1 MSGFERLRSGA
12 SRVAS
17 RMAEYRQRAER
28 EREERD
34 RERGRR
40 AQQETAVE
48 LPPPPSVPPRQPEPA
63 SVIPWG
69 IRVASEAGWRLLVLA
84 GVAWVLMQVVGAL
97 SLVIIAFSA
106 GLLITALLQPTV
118 ARLRHWGLGR
128 GLSTAATF
136 ISGLAVIGL
145 IGWFVV
151 WQVIENQED
160 LTRQVQDGLDELRQA
175 ILNSPFQVSEDQLND
190 FVDNLNQWI
199 GEHSQDLTT
208 AGLEGASFLVEFFS
222 GTALA
227 AFVCLFLLYDGRR
240 VWQWCLRFVPLSAR
254 EGVAGAGPRAWIT
267 LTGYVRGTV
276 IVAMIDAIGIGV
288 GIWVLGVPMAVP
300 LAVIVFLFAFVP
312 LVGAVVSGALAVVVA
327 FVTNGLVTAL
337 LALGVVLL
345 VQQIEGNVLQPFIL
359 GRMVQVHPLAVVL
372 TVTSGSLLAGIPG
385 AVLSVPLV
393 AVVNT
398 VVGYLRAYAEE
409 RNPQARRVHGATA
422 TDVSP
427 AVPPAMPGGPPVPLG
442 SADPT
447 QTTVRELVEK
457 ESGEGDEGAPGGDRP
472 PGGPPPA

>member
-1 MSGFERLRSGA
+1 MSGLERLRSGA
-12 SRVAS
+12 SRFAS
-17 RMAEYRQRAER
+17 RVAEYRHRAEQ
-28 EREERD
+28 EREVMD

-40 AQQETAVE
+40 VQPEPVE
-48 LPPPPSVPPRQPEPA
+48 EVPPPPPAPPRQPAPET
-63 SVIPWG
+63 VIPWG
-69 IRVASEAGWRLLVLA
+69 IRVASEAGWRILVLA
-84 GVAWVLMQVVGAL
+84 GVVWVLIQVVGAL
-97 SLVIIAFSA
+97 SLVVIAFSA

-118 ARLRHWGLGR
+118 ARLRRIGLGR
-128 GLSTAATF
+128 GLATATTF
-136 ISGLAVIGL
+136 ISGFAVMGL

-160 LTRQVQDGLDELRQA
+160 LTRQVQDGLDELRHA
-175 ILNSPFQVSEDQLND
+175 ILDSPFQVTEEQLND

-199 GEHSQDLTT
+199 GEHSQDLTS
-208 AGLEGASFLVEFFS
+208 AGLEGASFLVQFFS
-222 GTALA
+222 GAALA

-240 VWQWCLRFVPLSAR
+240 VWMWCLKFVPLSAR
-254 EGVAGAGPRAWIT
+254 EGVAGAGPRAWVT

-276 IVAMIDAIGIGV
+276 IVAMIDAIGIGA
-288 GIWVLGVPMAVP
+288 GIWILGVPMAVP

-393 AVVNT
+393 AVTNT
-398 VVGYLRAYAEE
+398 VVGYLRSYAAQRHPEAH
-409 RNPQARRVHGATA
+409 RLYGSTA
-422 TDVSP
+422 SDMSP
-427 AVPPAMPGGPPVPLG
+427 AVPPGGARGELQPMGTLDPGQEAVH
-442 SADPT
+442 
-447 QTTVRELVEK
+447 ELVET
-457 ESGEGDEGAPGGDRP
+457 ELGPEGARAEDERRP
-472 PGGPPPA
+472 D